1 MEYRDFG
8 RTGMRVSVLGFGGA
22 EIGFQNATVEDV
34 EALLGSA
41 LDAGL
46 NVIDTAECYNTSEEL
61 IGRAVGHRRGDYLL
75 FTKCGHSAG
84 LAGADW
90 DPAMLQQSI
99 DRSLRRLQ
107 TDCVDLL
114 QLHSCS
120 KEILQRG
127 EVVEVIQAARDAGKT
142 RFIGYSGDGED
153 ALWAVE
159 SGLFDALQTSVNI
172 ADQEVIDR
180 TLPKAAE
187 RAMGVIAKRP
197 IANAVWLHRSR
208 PAEPYH
214 HAYWDRLQELDYP
227 FLQQDAAASIGTAL
241 RFTLSQQGVATAI
254 VGTRKPGRW
263 QENAAY
269 AALGPLPEAEI
280 QAIRARWAAVARPD
294 WEPQV

>member
-22 EIGFQNATVEDV
+22 EIGFQNASLPEV

-84 LAGADW
+84 IDGADW
-90 DPAMLQQSI
+90 DPSLLRQSI

-120 KEILQRG
+120 RDVLQRG
-127 EVVEVIQAARDAGKT
+127 DVVEVLQAARDAGKT
-142 RFIGYSGDGED
+142 RFIGYSGDRED

-159 SGLFDALQTSVNI
+159 SGIFDALQTSINI
-172 ADQEVIDR
+172 ADQQAIELL
-180 TLPKAAE
+180 LPKAVE

-197 IANAVWLHRSR
+197 IANAAWLHRSR
-208 PAEPYH
+208 PAEPYL
-214 HAYWDRLQELDYP
+214 HAYWDRLQTLDYP
-227 FLQQDAAASIGTAL
+227 FLHQSAAESIGTAL
-241 RFTLSQQGVATAI
+241 RFTLGQKGVATAI

-263 QENAAY
+263 QENAAF
-269 AALGPLPEAEI
+269 AALGPLPEAEV
-280 QAIRARWAAVARPD
+280 QAIRARWAEAARPD
-294 WEPQV
+294 WEAQV